1 MTARATYSETVRID
15 GTDYEVSA
23 INLTGGRRYG
33 TRYAVRVAGATVAI
47 VTWKGGRRYQVT
59 HDGTPPGG
67 WEYVTPGGG
76 KVSDVASY
84 VARCHVSENPR

>member
-1 MTARATYSETVRID
+1 
-15 GTDYEVSA
+15 
-23 INLTGGRRYG
+23 
-33 TRYAVRVAGATVAI
+33 